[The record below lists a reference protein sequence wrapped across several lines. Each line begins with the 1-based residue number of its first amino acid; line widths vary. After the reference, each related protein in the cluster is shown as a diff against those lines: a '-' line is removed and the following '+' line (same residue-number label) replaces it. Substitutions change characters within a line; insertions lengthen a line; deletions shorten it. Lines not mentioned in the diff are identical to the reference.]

1 MMGVSLRRVLVQ
13 SMREWQEFRRDWVS
27 LTLAFVLPLT
37 TLLLIGY
44 GLRLELKKVP
54 VAIED
59 RDKSTTSRVIAERLF
74 STNMF
79 VPVASNNSKHAEST
93 LRADRAQVAILLEDG
108 LQKKL
113 DRGEPVTIKAM
124 IDGSDINSAMAI
136 KGVLDNAASSN
147 FFSSSQCSIIP
158 APRVV
163 PNVRTWFNPGRK
175 EDLYVVPGSF
185 AVILWIFPP
194 LLAAIAAARE
204 IEHGTILRAFTSS
217 LNAMEFM
224 LGKGLVYFAI
234 GMFQA
239 LAIFALGSVLFQ
251 LDIKGDP
258 LLLLLATMFY
268 VIAAVMFG
276 FIPGFRARSQT
287 VAMQLIS
294 TTGFFPALLLSGF
307 VYPISNIPPPLDL
320 FPYFVPAKY
329 FVDVCR
335 DSFVR
340 GAGWNG
346 AGNAVF
352 VLLGFAILFSYFAWT
367 GLHKMQLRSK

>member
-1 MMGVSLRRVLVQ
+1 MKGVSVRRVLVQ

-79 VPVASNNSKHAEST
+79 VPAPDGNKDAEST

-147 FFSSSQCSIIP
+147 FFSTSQCSMLPIP
-158 APRVV
+158 RAV
-163 PNVRTWFNPGRK
+163 PTVRTWFNPGRK

-204 IEHGTILRAFTSS
+204 VEHGTILRAFTSS
-217 LNAMEFM
+217 LSAMEFM
-224 LGKGLVYFAI
+224 LGKGFVYFTI

-239 LAIFALGSVLFQ
+239 IAIFALSSVLFH

-258 LLLLLATMFY
+258 ILLLLATMFY
-268 VIAAVMFG
+268 VMAAVMFG
-276 FIPGFRARSQT
+276 FIPGFRSRSQT

-335 DSFVR
+335 DTFVR

-346 AGNAVF
+346 AGTAVLALF
-352 VLLGFAILFSYFAWT
+352 GFAMMFAYFAWS
-367 GLHKMQLRSK
+367 GLHKMQLRAK